1 MLARRSLWCSGMLTP
16 TLFLLAIGLLGA
28 FDIAWFHTWCAQLT
42 RRTESRTEAT
52 LHVVRGFVYA
62 AQFLVVPNVR
72 LHGAWFAALV
82 VLFVLD
88 ASIAVADVLSE
99 PASREHLGGLA
110 PFEYLT
116 HIVLSVLV
124 GGLLHSVFAAT
135 WGDWRAPTQVLLT
148 SEVPLLLRA
157 FMACMAVGAAAVSL
171 LEALSLWEA
180 TWRAP
185 RPIHVRVRL
194 KTSLRALWDFTQ
206 NHHLHPSWDH
216 RFSRIEMLANEITTG
231 TTMKYEKD
239 LGPVTIRGFGRYA
252 LHRPLK
258 QSTFE
263 FWSDDW
269 RSLITRGAGL
279 WRYTELP
286 AGSVEF
292 ATSYTYAVRWG
303 LLGRVFDRLV
313 FRPAFQWY
321 TEQSFERLARTH
333 FPDGASKVLGANGRA
348 PARFAEA

>member
-1 MLARRSLWCSGMLTP
+1 MLTA
-16 TLFLLAIGLLGA
+16 TLFLLSIGLLGA
-28 FDIAWFHTWCAQLT
+28 FDIAYFHTWCARLT
-42 RRTESRTEAT
+42 RRAESRTEASI
-52 LHVVRGFVYA
+52 HVLRGFVYG

-72 LHGAWFAALV
+72 LQGAWFSALV
-82 VLFVLD
+82 VLFVID

-99 PASREHLGGLA
+99 PASRKADGGLT
-110 PFEYLT
+110 PSEYLI
-116 HIVLSVLV
+116 HVVLSVLV
-124 GGLLHSVFAAT
+124 GGLLHSVFATA
-135 WGDWRAPTQVLLT
+135 WGDWREPTRVLFVT
-148 SEVPLLLRA
+148 EVPWALRV
-157 FMACMAVGAAAVSL
+157 FMACMAFGSVAVSL
-171 LEALSLWEA
+171 LEALSLWEV

-206 NHHLHPSWDH
+206 DHHLHPSWDH
-216 RFSRIEMLANEITTG
+216 RFSRIEMLGAEIKTG
-231 TTMKYEKD
+231 TTMRYEKD
-239 LGPVTIRGFGRYA
+239 LGPFTIRGFGRYA

-286 AGSVEF
+286 GGVVEF

-313 FRPAFQWY
+313 FRPACQWY

-333 FPDGASKVLGANGRA
+333 FPDGASKVLGAHGRL
-348 PARFAEA
+348 PARFVEA